1 MAKQQISKDGEK
13 VIVKKKGGCGTFFAG
28 FFCAIIFLVLL
39 VGGGGAYVYF
49 CVNLQQVESILGIKL
64 PIEGDVN
71 KKTVKDLVAL
81 GLELKD
87 SYVHM
92 KIGELE
98 TKVGIKL
105 PEKVPGTDIDIS
117 YLYSQDTVITFKGS
131 TTAIRDI
138 EVMDAVNNFDSLVDS
153 VLEVLYDHV
162 TVGQILSTA
171 NMQTTIEEMGY
182 PALVDPIYTI
192 GSTKKKL
199 SDLTITQAKNVLTDY
214 YGADNLTI
222 AKLVEAAGLS
232 VIPDDAMYDGLRAL
246 KVQKITT
253 DDLLNN
259 ITGEILNN
267 LLDLTDFDFT
277 QTDEFNATNLNHM
290 IDYLESLYL
299 GDFITLGNA
308 MEADFF
314 TSHPQFSTLRDTYI
328 SKLDEAILNLK
339 VNQIL
344 TSTQL
349 ARTTLSSAQQNMTVL
364 ELINST
370 HNPLVTLFGTQNI
383 NELGGYIKELQTAA
397 TTTAFTNCYNDLTWA
412 KKLGIEGSS
421 TALLEI
427 SSLTINEVMT
437 SDDIPTAIFEKLGT
451 LGNLI
456 GTTDNSILNLIANVE
471 LKDLFTN
478 GGDAITHALEYD
490 EDDNLVTL
498 ATLLDITDTN
508 GINGIISGITV
519 KALLDTPNDAI
530 TNALESSEMTLG
542 DLLGMSDTSGING
555 IISTIKVKEL
565 FTDADN
571 IVKTKLAASTQTLG
585 QLLGVDTTAETMS
598 NYILRNLTVGDLFG
612 SDPSAKIS
620 DVVNDMSLSLILPQP
635 TTGILSLV
643 TNYNTLTV
651 GTLDTIS
658 VDVAGT
664 TIEVLNNK
672 GIITDTMLAS
682 KGIDKTSTAWNTLKT
697 KTMLDII
704 EIAYDALSAAP

>member
-1 MAKQQISKDGEK
+1 MAKQQVSKDGEK

-49 CVNLQQVESILGIKL
+49 CVNVQQIESLLGIQL

-81 GLELKD
+81 GLDLKN

-117 YLYSQDTVITFKGS
+117 YLYAQDTIITFKGR

-138 EVMDAVNNFDSLVDS
+138 EVMEAINNMNQLVDS
-153 VLEVLYDHV
+153 VVDVLYDHV

-171 NMQTTIEEMGY
+171 NMQTTIEDMGY
-182 PALVDPIYTI
+182 PAFVDPIYTI

-246 KVQKITT
+246 KVQTVTT

-259 ITGEILNN
+259 ITGQILNN
-267 LLDLTDFDFT
+267 LLDLSDFDFT

-290 IDYLESLYL
+290 IDYLEGLYL

-308 MEADFF
+308 MGDDFF

-349 ARTTLSSAQQNMTVL
+349 ARTTLSSSQQNMTVL
-364 ELINST
+364 ELIDST
-370 HNPLVTLFGTQNI
+370 HQPLLTLFGNQNI
-383 NELGGYIKELQTAA
+383 EELGGYLKELQTAA
-397 TTTAFTNCYNDLTWA
+397 TTTAFTNGYNDLTWA

-421 TALLEI
+421 TALLDI
-427 SSLTINEVMT
+427 SSLTINEIMT

-471 LKDLFTN
+471 LKDLLTN

-490 EDDNLVTL
+490 ADDNLVTL
-498 ATLLDITDTN
+498 ATLLNITDTN

-519 KALLDTPNDAI
+519 KALLDTPNAAI
-530 TNALESSEMTLG
+530 TDALESSEMTLG
-542 DLLGMSDTSGING
+542 DLLNMSDTSGING

-565 FTDADN
+565 FTDADT

-612 SDPSAKIS
+612 SDPSASIS
-620 DVVNDMSLSLILPQP
+620 SVVNGMSLSLILPQP

-651 GTLDTIS
+651 GTLDEIN
-658 VDVAGT
+658 VNVADT
-664 TIEVLNNK
+664 TIEVLNQK
-672 GIITDTMLAS
+672 GIITDAMLTS
-682 KGIDKTSTAWNTLKT
+682 KGIVKSGSAWDYLKT
-697 KTMLDII
+697 KSMLDII
-704 EIAYDALSAAP
+704 EIVYNNAP

>member
-1 MAKQQISKDGEK
+1 MAKQQVSKDGEK

-49 CVNLQQVESILGIKL
+49 CVNVQQIESLLGIQL

-81 GLELKD
+81 GLDLKN

-117 YLYSQDTVITFKGS
+117 YLYAQDTIITFKGR

-138 EVMDAVNNFDSLVDS
+138 EVMEAINNMNQLVDS
-153 VLEVLYDHV
+153 VVDVLYDHV

-171 NMQTTIEEMGY
+171 NMQTTIEDMGY
-182 PALVDPIYTI
+182 PAFVDPIYTI

-246 KVQKITT
+246 KVQKVTT

-259 ITGEILNN
+259 ITGQILNN
-267 LLDLTDFDFT
+267 LLDLSDFDFT

-290 IDYLESLYL
+290 IDYLEGLYL

-308 MEADFF
+308 MGDDFF

-349 ARTTLSSAQQNMTVL
+349 ARTTLSSSQQNMTVL
-364 ELINST
+364 ELIDST
-370 HNPLVTLFGTQNI
+370 HQPLLTLFGNQNI
-383 NELGGYIKELQTAA
+383 EELGGYLKELQTAA
-397 TTTAFTNCYNDLTWA
+397 TTTAFTNGYNDLTWA

-421 TALLEI
+421 TALLDI
-427 SSLTINEVMT
+427 SSLTINEIMT

-471 LKDLFTN
+471 LKDLLTN

-490 EDDNLVTL
+490 ADDHLVTL
-498 ATLLDITDTN
+498 ATLLNITDTN

-519 KALLDTPNDAI
+519 KALLDTPNAAI
-530 TNALESSEMTLG
+530 TDALESSEMTLG
-542 DLLGMSDTSGING
+542 DLLNMSDTSGING

-565 FTDADN
+565 FTDADT

-612 SDPSAKIS
+612 SDPSASIS
-620 DVVNDMSLSLILPQP
+620 SVVNGMSLSLILPQP

-651 GTLDTIS
+651 GTLDEIN
-658 VDVAGT
+658 VNVADT
-664 TIEVLNNK
+664 TIEVLNQK
-672 GIITDTMLAS
+672 GIITDAMLTS
-682 KGIDKTSTAWNTLKT
+682 KGIVKSGSAWDYLKT
-697 KTMLDII
+697 KSMLDII
-704 EIAYDALSAAP
+704 EIVYNNAP

>member
-1 MAKQQISKDGEK
+1 MAKQQVSKDGEK

-49 CVNLQQVESILGIKL
+49 CVNVQQIESLLGIQL

-81 GLELKD
+81 GLDLKN

-117 YLYSQDTVITFKGS
+117 YLYAQDTIITFKGR

-138 EVMDAVNNFDSLVDS
+138 EVMEAINNMNQLVDS
-153 VLEVLYDHV
+153 VVDVLYDHV

-171 NMQTTIEEMGY
+171 NMQTTIEDMGY
-182 PALVDPIYTI
+182 PAFVDPIYTI

-246 KVQKITT
+246 KVQTVTT

-259 ITGEILNN
+259 ITGQILNN
-267 LLDLTDFDFT
+267 LLDLSDFDFT

-290 IDYLESLYL
+290 IDYLKGLYL

-308 MEADFF
+308 MGDDFF

-349 ARTTLSSAQQNMTVL
+349 ARTTLSSSQQNMTVL
-364 ELINST
+364 ELIDST
-370 HNPLVTLFGTQNI
+370 HQPLLTLFGNQNI
-383 NELGGYIKELQTAA
+383 EELGGYLKELQTAA
-397 TTTAFTNCYNDLTWA
+397 TTTAFTNGYNDLTWA

-421 TALLEI
+421 TALLDI
-427 SSLTINEVMT
+427 SSLTINEIMT

-471 LKDLFTN
+471 LKDLLTN

-490 EDDNLVTL
+490 ADDNLVTL
-498 ATLLDITDTN
+498 ATLLNITDTN

-519 KALLDTPNDAI
+519 KALLDTPNAAI
-530 TNALESSEMTLG
+530 TDALESSEMTLG
-542 DLLGMSDTSGING
+542 DLLNMSDTSGING

-565 FTDADN
+565 FTDADT

-612 SDPSAKIS
+612 SDPSASIS
-620 DVVNDMSLSLILPQP
+620 SVVNGMSLSLILPQP

-651 GTLDTIS
+651 GTLDEIN
-658 VDVAGT
+658 VNVADT
-664 TIEVLNNK
+664 TIEVLNQK
-672 GIITDTMLAS
+672 GIITDAMLTS
-682 KGIDKTSTAWNTLKT
+682 KGIVKSGSAWDYLKT
-697 KTMLDII
+697 KSMLDII
-704 EIAYDALSAAP
+704 EIVYNNAP

>member
-1 MAKQQISKDGEK
+1 MAKQQVSKDGEK

-49 CVNLQQVESILGIKL
+49 CVNVQQIESLLGIQL

-81 GLELKD
+81 GLDLKN

-117 YLYSQDTVITFKGS
+117 YLYAQDTIITFKGR

-138 EVMDAVNNFDSLVDS
+138 EVMEAINNMNQLVDS
-153 VLEVLYDHV
+153 VVDVLYDHV

-171 NMQTTIEEMGY
+171 NMQTTIEDMGY
-182 PALVDPIYTI
+182 PAFVDPIYTI

-246 KVQKITT
+246 KVQTVTT

-259 ITGEILNN
+259 ITGQILNN
-267 LLDLTDFDFT
+267 LLDLSDFDFT

-290 IDYLESLYL
+290 IDYLKGLYL

-308 MEADFF
+308 MGDDFF

-349 ARTTLSSAQQNMTVL
+349 ARTTLSSSQQNMTVL
-364 ELINST
+364 ELIDST
-370 HNPLVTLFGTQNI
+370 HQPLLTLFGNQNI
-383 NELGGYIKELQTAA
+383 EELGGYLKELQTAA
-397 TTTAFTNCYNDLTWA
+397 TTTAFTNGYNDLTWA

-421 TALLEI
+421 TALLDI
-427 SSLTINEVMT
+427 SSLTINEIMT

-471 LKDLFTN
+471 LKDLLTN

-490 EDDNLVTL
+490 ADDNLVTL
-498 ATLLDITDTN
+498 ATLLNITDTN

-519 KALLDTPNDAI
+519 KALLDTPNAAI
-530 TNALESSEMTLG
+530 TDALESSEMTLG
-542 DLLGMSDTSGING
+542 DLLNMSDTSGING

-565 FTDADN
+565 FTDADT

-612 SDPSAKIS
+612 SDPSARIS
-620 DVVNDMSLSLILPQP
+620 SVVNDMSLSLILPQP
-635 TTGILSLV
+635 PTGILSLV

-651 GTLDTIS
+651 GTLDEIN
-658 VDVAGT
+658 VNVADT
-664 TIEVLNNK
+664 TIEVLNQK
-672 GIITDTMLAS
+672 GIITDAMLTS
-682 KGIDKTSTAWNTLKT
+682 KGIVKSGSAWDYLKT
-697 KTMLDII
+697 KSMLDII
-704 EIAYDALSAAP
+704 EIVYNNAP